1 MFHTQLMCSTG
12 AVQVGVE
19 RQEELPSGQVPQLAA
34 RAQRGTDH
42 VCHAQDWPH
51 GAIHERSRGTST
63 LLRSMCG
70 WNWNTSQLHTICN
83 FNTFRL
89 YILLLLSLLL
99 QYNIIRI
106 H

>member
-1 MFHTQLMCSTG
+1 VGEIAAVFHTQLMCSTG

-51 GAIHERSRGTST
+51 GAIHERSRGMSN
-63 LLRSMCG
+63 LVWLMYE
-70 WNWNTSQLHTICN
+70 NLI
-83 FNTFRL
+83 
-89 YILLLLSLLL
+89 
-99 QYNIIRI
+99 YNIVKC
-106 H
+106 